1 MFGVSSF
8 LNVIMKPSS
17 MPFRSL
23 HAPDKKAVSFVYS
36 VPFVFVSLVSLVDL
50 DEVEN

>member
-1 MFGVSSF
+1 
-8 LNVIMKPSS
+8 

-36 VPFVFVSLVSLVDL
+36 VPFVFVSLVSFVDHFSTQSSQ
-50 DEVEN
+50 DIVVTI